1 METIRFSNISFRYPL
16 AENEA
21 LKNINLSVKESEF
34 MVLCGKSGCGKTTLL
49 RHMKKNMMPYGNLS
63 GDILY
68 RGCDLAELGDRES
81 TSEIGYV
88 QQNPDN
94 QLVTDKV
101 WHELAFG
108 LESLGCDNYT
118 IKRRVSE
125 MASYFDIQTWF
136 RKDVSKLSGGQK
148 QLLNLASIMA
158 MQPKLLV
165 LDEPTS
171 QLDPIAASEFLRT
184 IYKINRDLGTTVI
197 LSEHRLEE
205 AFTMA
210 DRVAVMDEGKIVA
223 LDSPRRIGGF
233 LSGRKAVGNH
243 GISAEPE
250 KNESKGY
257 DNDETHDRAGFK
269 SCDSAQNCH
278 PMFYGLP
285 TVTKIFHST
294 LKSAGCGNNLTENTL
309 KSPLESPLTIREGRL
324 WIKDMVEKSG
334 RVFNSRYGKY
344 SGLENVE
351 EAEKRKERK
360 YTDRKNCTEQKDCID
375 QDDYIDREACNSG
388 ESCVDQNTCV
398 KTGVSIKG
406 KGDCVIDISGLWF
419 RYDQRSQDIL
429 RDLNLKVEK
438 GELFCILGG
447 NGVGKSTALK
457 AISNVVKAQRGKV
470 SVSGKQAMLPQ
481 NPQALFTEISVEDE
495 LMEGIHYEEGSD
507 EDKVGKVLEMLEI
520 MEISHLRKSHPYDL
534 SGGEQQRLALGKVL
548 LLNPD
553 VILLDEPT
561 KGLDPFFKISLA
573 GIFKKL
579 TAKGKTLLMVSHDIE
594 FCAQYGDKCAMF
606 FDGNIVSQ
614 GSPKEFFSGNN
625 FYTTAANKISREY
638 VPEAITWEEVARWA
652 ETLI

>member
-16 AENEA
+16 AENDA

-49 RHMKKNMMPYGNLS
+49 RHMKKNMMPYGNLR
-63 GDILY
+63 GNILY
-68 RGCDLAELGDRES
+68 GGCELSELGDRES

-108 LESLGCDNYT
+108 LESLGYDNYT

-360 YTDRKNCTEQKDCID
+360 YTE
-375 QDDYIDREACNSG
+375 
-388 ESCVDQNTCV
+388 
-398 KTGVSIKG
+398 
-406 KGDCVIDISGLWF
+406 GDCVIDISGLWF

-457 AISNVVKAQRGKV
+457 AISNVVKAQRGRV
-470 SVSGKQAMLPQ
+470 RVLGKQAMLPQ

-638 VPEAITWEEVARWA
+638 IPEAITWEEVARWA
-652 ETLI
+652 ETLM

>member
-16 AENEA
+16 AENDA

-118 IKRRVSE
+118 IKRKVSE

-360 YTDRKNCTEQKDCID
+360 YTE
-375 QDDYIDREACNSG
+375 
-388 ESCVDQNTCV
+388 
-398 KTGVSIKG
+398 
-406 KGDCVIDISGLWF
+406 GDCVIDISGLWF

-638 VPEAITWEEVARWA
+638 IPEAITWEEVARWA
-652 ETLI
+652 ETLM

>member
-16 AENEA
+16 AENDA

-108 LESLGCDNYT
+108 LESLGYDNYT

-360 YTDRKNCTEQKDCID
+360 YTE
-375 QDDYIDREACNSG
+375 
-388 ESCVDQNTCV
+388 
-398 KTGVSIKG
+398 
-406 KGDCVIDISGLWF
+406 GDCVIDISGLWF

-457 AISNVVKAQRGKV
+457 AISNVVKAQRGRV
-470 SVSGKQAMLPQ
+470 RVLGKQAMLPQ

-638 VPEAITWEEVARWA
+638 IPEAITWEEVARWA

>member
-1 METIRFSNISFRYPL
+1 METIRFSNVSFRYPL
-16 AENEA
+16 AENDA

-49 RHMKKNMMPYGNLS
+49 RHMKKNMMPYGNLR
-63 GDILY
+63 GNILY
-68 RGCDLAELGDRES
+68 GGCELSELGDRES

-108 LESLGCDNYT
+108 LESLGYDNYT

-210 DRVAVMDEGKIVA
+210 DRVAVMDEGKIAA

-334 RVFNSRYGKY
+334 RVFNSCYGKY

-360 YTDRKNCTEQKDCID
+360 YTE
-375 QDDYIDREACNSG
+375 
-388 ESCVDQNTCV
+388 
-398 KTGVSIKG
+398 
-406 KGDCVIDISGLWF
+406 GDCVIDISGLWF

-495 LMEGIHYEEGSD
+495 LMEGLHYEEGSD

-579 TAKGKTLLMVSHDIE
+579 TARGKTLLMVSHDIE

-638 VPEAITWEEVARWA
+638 IPEAITWEEVARWA
-652 ETLI
+652 ETLM

>member
-16 AENEA
+16 AENDA

-360 YTDRKNCTEQKDCID
+360 YTE
-375 QDDYIDREACNSG
+375 
-388 ESCVDQNTCV
+388 
-398 KTGVSIKG
+398 
-406 KGDCVIDISGLWF
+406 GDCVIDISGLWF

-495 LMEGIHYEEGSD
+495 LMEGLHYEEGSD
-507 EDKVGKVLEMLEI
+507 EDKVGKVLKMLEI

-606 FDGNIVSQ
+606 FDGNIVSH

-638 VPEAITWEEVARWA
+638 IPEAITWEEVAQWA
-652 ETLI
+652 ETLT

>member
-16 AENEA
+16 AENDA

-360 YTDRKNCTEQKDCID
+360 YTE
-375 QDDYIDREACNSG
+375 
-388 ESCVDQNTCV
+388 
-398 KTGVSIKG
+398 
-406 KGDCVIDISGLWF
+406 GDCVIDISGLWF

-470 SVSGKQAMLPQ
+470 NVSGKQAMLPQ

-638 VPEAITWEEVARWA
+638 IPEAITWEEVARWA
-652 ETLI
+652 ETLM

>member
-16 AENEA
+16 AESDA

-360 YTDRKNCTEQKDCID
+360 YTE
-375 QDDYIDREACNSG
+375 
-388 ESCVDQNTCV
+388 
-398 KTGVSIKG
+398 
-406 KGDCVIDISGLWF
+406 GDCVIDISGLWF

-457 AISNVVKAQRGKV
+457 AISNVVKAQRGRV
-470 SVSGKQAMLPQ
+470 RVLGKQAMLPQ

-614 GSPKEFFSGNN
+614 GSPKGFFSGNN

-638 VPEAITWEEVARWA
+638 IPEAITWEEVARWA
-652 ETLI
+652 ETLM

>member
-1 METIRFSNISFRYPL
+1 METIRFSNVSFRYPL
-16 AENEA
+16 AENDA

-49 RHMKKNMMPYGNLS
+49 RHMKKNMMPYGNLR
-63 GDILY
+63 GNILY
-68 RGCDLAELGDRES
+68 GGCELSELGDRES

-108 LESLGCDNYT
+108 LESLGYDNYT

-210 DRVAVMDEGKIVA
+210 DRVAVMDEGKIAA

-243 GISAEPE
+243 GISAESE

-278 PMFYGLP
+278 TMFYGLP

-360 YTDRKNCTEQKDCID
+360 YTE
-375 QDDYIDREACNSG
+375 
-388 ESCVDQNTCV
+388 
-398 KTGVSIKG
+398 
-406 KGDCVIDISGLWF
+406 GDCVIDISGLWF

-638 VPEAITWEEVARWA
+638 IPEAITWEEVARWA
-652 ETLI
+652 ETLM